1 MSVRGVDAGDG
12 SEQAIPAF
20 APVQN
25 IADRAAIARLIPH
38 QGGMCL
44 WDEVL
49 GWDAASIRLRTWRHR
64 DPAHPLRSHG
74 RLHAVHLCEYGA
86 QAMAVHGGLR
96 ARAAGGNARPGLLVA
111 LRGVELHVAR
121 IDDLD
126 GALECEARLLI
137 DGDSGCQYAFR
148 IHHEGRLLAEGRAAV
163 MPQPADS
170 KGIEGHG

>member
-1 MSVRGVDAGDG
+1 MTG
-12 SEQAIPAF
+12 QAVIGP
-20 APVQN
+20 
-25 IADRAAIARLIPH
+25 AAIARLIPH

-49 GWDAASIRLRTWRHR
+49 GWDADSIRVSTHRHR
-64 DPAHPLRSHG
+64 DPRHPLSSHD

-96 ARAAGGNARPGLLVA
+96 ARAAGGIARPGLLVA

-126 GALECEARLLI
+126 GVLEGEARLLI
-137 DGDSGCQYAFR
+137 DGDNGWQYEFR
-148 IHHEGRLLAEGRAAV
+148 LHHEGRLLAEGRAAV
-163 MPQPADS
+163 MPQPGDS
-170 KGIEGHG
+170 APSGKV